1 MRGGI
6 FSPRA
11 AFGGTEF
18 PTNVF
23 AGVNVFLDKR
33 LVVDTVTRRT
43 RVGKMVRCCR
53 STSLLSSITLCA
65 LQQHAPEGNPALH
78 DAQLIT
84 ECCVQVAQ
92 NAESGMS

>member
-43 RVGKMVRCCR
+43 RRGKNGAMLSLHVSAVIDNIVCFAATR
-53 STSLLSSITLCA
+53 S
-65 LQQHAPEGNPALH
+65 
-78 DAQLIT
+78 
-84 ECCVQVAQ
+84 
-92 NAESGMS
+92 